1 MTALTTLYRMDPAS
15 LCRMIAKEYGLA
27 NGCEFANKHRLRRE
41 VIAQR
46 LRLYRDDGRYDFE
59 RMVDTI
65 FETDT
70 VKIQR
75 RKMIAVASESNLTAR
90 IINEVASLYDQP
102 AMRTFKGDD
111 ALTTAFR
118 ARAADIELDEVM
130 QEAQR
135 LVFLCNEVLVWSV
148 DRDGDV
154 PCLDLVTPDAFDAI
168 PHPSDKLDAVAY
180 LIDACPS
187 FVPDGADRTRMKHY
201 EIWDDEFTYH
211 LTSNGDLIGDPIAH
225 GLGRIPG
232 VLFHRRRPV
241 DRLLDCRAGADITSA
256 HLGVVLLEI
265 MIMRLAKSQG
275 ERQPVLQGNLANL
288 ASGQSMDGE
297 RPIVLPPDVIASML
311 DSKTSPDHYL
321 VAKQDK
327 IDAIEDRY
335 GIPRKVDGA
344 SDTGQAFIARRL
356 KLTELR
362 NEQRRRAR
370 VNEKLV
376 VELMGFDPEGLRVDH
391 AEQMVPA
398 DAAEELALLKEN
410 VRLGLDSPVA
420 YLMRKDPDLSREEA
434 IAMIQSN
441 VRDWAMTIVWL
452 RALNAPGAGDLNAS
466 GDAPTNNGAQ
476 NTGANDGSGTP
487 VVDATYA

>member
-1 MTALTTLYRMDPAS
+1 MTALTTLYRTDPAA

-27 NGCEFANKHRLRRE
+27 NGCEFANVHRLRRE

-46 LRLYRDDGRYDFE
+46 LRLYRDDGRHDFE

-65 FETDT
+65 FESDD
-70 VKIQR
+70 VKRQR
-75 RKMIAVASESNLTAR
+75 RKMIAVALESNVTAR
-90 IINEVASLYDQP
+90 IVNEVASLYDQP

-111 ALTTAFR
+111 AKTALFR
-118 ARAADIELDEVM
+118 ARAEEIELDEVM

-135 LVFLCNEVLVWSV
+135 LVMLCNEVLVWSV

-154 PCLDLVTPDAFDAI
+154 PCLDLVTPDAFDVI
-168 PHPSDKLDAVAY
+168 PHPSDKLDAVGY
-180 LIDACPS
+180 LIDAAPS
-187 FVPDGADRTRMKHY
+187 FVPDGADRSRMKCY

-211 LTSNGDLIGDPIAH
+211 LTSNGDLIGDPIPH

-232 VLFHRRRPV
+232 VLFHRRKPV
-241 DRLLDCRAGADITSA
+241 DRLLDSRAGSDITSA
-256 HLGVVLLEI
+256 HLGVGLLEI

-275 ERQPVLQGNLANL
+275 ERQPVLQGNLANI
-288 ASGQSMDGE
+288 AAGQSMDGE

-321 VAKQDK
+321 AAKKDK

-335 GIPRKVDGA
+335 GIPRKIDTG
-344 SDTGQAFIARRL
+344 DTGQAFVTRRL

-376 VELMGFDPEGLRVDH
+376 VELMGFDPTNLRVDH

-398 DAAEELALLKEN
+398 DAAEEVALLKEN
-410 VRLGLDSPVA
+410 LRLGLDSVVSF
-420 YLMRKDPDLSREEA
+420 LMRKDPDLTREEA
-434 IAMIQSN
+434 VSLIQSN
-441 VRDWAMTIVWL
+441 VRDWAMLVVWL
-452 RALNAPGAGDLNAS
+452 RALNTPAAGDVTAS
-466 GDAPTNNGAQ
+466 GPTPQQNGAQ

-487 VVDATYA
+487 IADYAAS